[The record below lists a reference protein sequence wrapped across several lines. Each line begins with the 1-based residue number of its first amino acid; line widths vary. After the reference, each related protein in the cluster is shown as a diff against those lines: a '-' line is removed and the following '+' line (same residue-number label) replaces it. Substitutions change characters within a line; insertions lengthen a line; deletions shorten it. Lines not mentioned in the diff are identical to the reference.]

1 MDFVQGGTNWR
12 RPILFLP
19 LSFSFFFIPRVNIFE
34 VVCTDFAEYYRSNW
48 YSRVLMEARSDFRR
62 SWEFSIFFFFS
73 FFSSFAQGFV
83 VTPAFPVLF
92 FSSIIFLPFVTAMLN
107 QVYFTFDS
115 FQVKSVFLY
124 SIMTNMIV
132 LIPNLFFYIFI
143 LTLLTRNLMKI
154 FSFIRI
160 KHHSL

>member
-1 MDFVQGGTNWR
+1 MG
-12 RPILFLP
+12 
-19 LSFSFFFIPRVNIFE
+19 IFH
-34 VVCTDFAEYYRSNW
+34 
-48 YSRVLMEARSDFRR
+48 
-62 SWEFSIFFFFS
+62 FFFFS

-143 LTLLTRNLMKI
+143 LILLTRNLIENFLVYSNKT
-154 FSFIRI
+154 SFIVIENHCNLKKNERERERFYHLSGKRGWRRI
-160 KHHSL
+160 SMRNKWSKCNIGNRGLEGGIRKIICV